1 MQLAKSIKPAF
12 GHLFKDKVNFIFTA
26 IPVSIGM
33 LLYYLFG
40 SWFFNTFITKGKA
53 LIESNIS
60 NDTGGSIL
68 TFILG
73 TLLSVVLYFVVS
85 WTFVLVVSIVGS
97 PFNDLISSRIEKKKK
112 GEELDS
118 LPMCFKRLF
127 SNMLKTIFT
136 EAKKLFLIAVL
147 TIAALLLNL
156 FPVLAPL
163 SFALSAL
170 LLAAQFLDYSWSR
183 NNYTFTQ
190 CVGSI
195 KGDILPFILVGAG
208 FMALIS
214 IPVVNLIVPP
224 LATSFF
230 TDYFVS
236 KKQLSS

>member
-12 GHLFKDKVNFIFTA
+12 GHLFKDKVNFVFTA
-26 IPVSIGM
+26 IPISIGM

-40 SWFFNTFITKGKA
+40 SWFFYTFITKGKA

-60 NDTGGSIL
+60 TGTGGSIL

-85 WTFVLVVSIVGS
+85 WTFVLVVSIIGS
-97 PFNDLISSRIEKKKK
+97 PFNDLISSRIEKRKK

-118 LPMCFKRLF
+118 LPKSFKLLTK
-127 SNMLKTIFT
+127 NMFTTIFT
-136 EAKKLFLIAVL
+136 EVKKLLLIAIL

-156 FPVLAPL
+156 FPVLAPI
-163 SFALSAL
+163 SFAVSAL

-183 NNYTFTQ
+183 NKYSFSQ

-195 KGDILPFILVGAG
+195 KGDLIPFTLVGAG

-236 KKQLSS
+236 KKL